1 MKRVLAVSI
10 MLTLF
15 RIQGGAGAM
24 SMCFANP
31 GAYSSIVPA
40 GVCFLSE
47 GASSGD
53 TAARKGDKEC
63 VLLPAPQRVDYPGG
77 VLKLEPERFIFLDP
91 NCSARLLGV
100 GRAVR
105 ESLAQVGPK
114 WELTAARGREQER
127 IGAEIT
133 INPSAA
139 PRAQGYR
146 LTIGAGGIRVAAHDL
161 AGAFYAART
170 LEQICRQRGGE
181 GELTCVRIDDWPDF
195 ANRGVLLDIS
205 RDKVPT
211 MQTLYGLVELLS
223 QWKINQL
230 QLYMEH
236 TFAYRNHRV
245 VWDKAS
251 PMTGEQIMDLD
262 AYCRERFVELVPNQN
277 SFAHMERWFKHKEY
291 VHLAE
296 REDRPFSIS
305 PAVPGSIELIGELYD
320 ELLPH
325 FSSGQF
331 NVGCDETF
339 DLGLGKS
346 KQMCESLGKGRVYLD
361 FLKKINERVK
371 KRGKVMQFWGDIILR
386 HPELIGELPDGI
398 IAMVWGYGAAH
409 PFAGQCPKFAASK
422 VPFYV
427 CPGTS
432 TWNSI
437 AGRTDN
443 ALANLR
449 SAAESGLA
457 HGALGY
463 LNTNWGDNGHWQP
476 LPVCY
481 PGFAYGAA
489 VSWAAERNGDIDLPR
504 ALGVHAFEDGAG
516 VMGRLAYDLGNA
528 YEKPGVLLGNQS
540 VLFYILLNPECA
552 VDRGPYARLS
562 IESLEGTRRYIDEV
576 MRPLSKSRMG
586 RRDGRQITDEMSSA
600 AALLRHACSLAIAR
614 LRAADGKI
622 ANIGGGVR
630 AELAA
635 DLRKIIS
642 EHKRLWLLRN
652 REGGLSDS
660 AARMERLLRLYE
672 AK

>member
-15 RIQGGAGAM
+15 GIRGGPDAM
-24 SMCFANP
+24 SMCFANC
-31 GAYSSIVPA
+31 GVYSLIVPA
-40 GVCFLSE
+40 GSCFLSE
-47 GASSGD
+47 SAPSGD
-53 TAARKGDKEC
+53 TLPKAEDKKY
-63 VLLPAPQRVDYPGG
+63 VFLPQPQRVDYSGG
-77 VLKLEPERFIFLDP
+77 VMKLEAERFILLDP
-91 NCSARLLGV
+91 CCPERLLGV
-100 GRAVR
+100 GRSVR
-105 ESLAQVGPK
+105 ESLGRVGPK
-114 WELTAARGREQER
+114 WQLTAARGRQEQR

-133 INPSAA
+133 INPSES

-146 LTIGAGGIRVAAHDL
+146 LTIGAGGVRVAAHDL
-161 AGAFYAART
+161 AGAFYAAQT
-170 LEQICRQRGGE
+170 LEQICRQRAGA

-211 MQTLYGLVELLS
+211 MQTLYGLVDLLS
-223 QWKINQL
+223 HCKINQL

-236 TFAYRNHRV
+236 TFAYRNHRT

-346 KQMCESLGKGRVYLD
+346 KQMCERLGKGRVYLD

-371 KRGKVMQFWGDIILR
+371 KHGKVMQFWGDIILR
-386 HPELIGELPDGI
+386 HPELIEELPDGI

-409 PFAGQCPKFAASK
+409 PFAGQCPEFAASK

-449 SAAESGLA
+449 SAAESGPA
-457 HGALGY
+457 HGAVGY

-476 LPVCY
+476 LPACY
-481 PGFAYGAA
+481 LGFAYGAA

-504 ALGVHAFEDGAG
+504 ALDVHVFEDRAG

-528 YEKPGVLLGNQS
+528 YEKPKVLLGNQS

-576 MRPLSKSRMG
+576 MRPLSQSRMG
-586 RRDGRQITDEMSSA
+586 RADERQIADEMSNA
-600 AALLRHACSLAIAR
+600 AALLQHACSLAIAR
-614 LRAADGKI
+614 LRAEDGRI
-622 ANIGGGVR
+622 ANIGPAVR
-630 AELAA
+630 EELAS
-635 DLRKIIS
+635 DLRKIIG
-642 EHKRLWLLRN
+642 EHRRLWLLRN
-652 REGGLSDS
+652 REGGLDDS
-660 AARMERLLRLYE
+660 AARMERLLRLYGAE
-672 AK
+672 